1 MRYKLTEGTQIRFQD
16 LLRSIRETRPFLGAA
31 TPAVRAE
38 WDTIRGRFPSE
49 DDARQGYTSLS
60 ELEIEELRSK
70 VARFAPERRSSAT
83 ATSSWRARRSP
94 TSTACRTWSSW

>member
-70 VARFAPERRSSAT
+70 VARFAPERRGSAIVPIAQLVPLSSTNWQPA
-83 ATSSWRARRSP
+83 ALAAS
-94 TSTACRTWSSW
+94 

>member
-1 MRYKLTEGTQIRFQD
+1 MRYKLTEGTQNRFQD
-16 LLRSIRETRPFLGAA
+16 LVRLIRETRHFLGAA
-31 TPAVRAE
+31 TPAMRAE

-70 VARFAPERRSSAT
+70 IVRFRPERRPSEMFPVAQLVPLSSTNWQPA
-83 ATSSWRARRSP
+83 ALAAS
-94 TSTACRTWSSW
+94 